1 MLDESVFRGSR
12 LCVVGSICR
21 DLRTAPLAPG
31 EHLLQDGETPTD
43 HIVETI
49 GGGAANSALAAAGLG
64 AEVRFAG
71 KVGDDPLGAKLEQ
84 LLVNRGVRSFI
95 RRDPAVTT
103 GSSLAMTYTT
113 GHRHFICCQPNNYTL
128 RFEDIDL
135 SMLEGGGHL
144 LRGDVWF
151 AEPMLAGGNA
161 KLFEAARRR
170 GLTTSLDINWD
181 PQWNSAPEAA
191 VRARKEAV
199 RQVLPLVDLVHGNVR
214 ELCLFA
220 DCNDLTVALKQLSAW
235 GAGAIVVHMGKEGA
249 GYFGRG
255 GFLTEP
261 AAPVRQHV
269 NSTGCGD
276 LLSVCVMLL
285 HDRQDIPMREK
296 LRLANR
302 IVAEFIEGRRSL

>member
-31 EHLLQDGETPTD
+31 KHLLEDGETPTD

-49 GGGAANSALAAAGLG
+49 GGGAANSAVAAAGLG

-71 KVGDDPLGAKLEQ
+71 KVGDDALGRQLERM
-84 LLVNRGVRSFI
+84 LVDRGVRSFV
-95 RRDPAVTT
+95 RRDPGVVT
-103 GSSLAMTYTT
+103 GSSLALTFTT

-128 RFEDIDL
+128 SYDDIDL
-135 SMLEGGGHL
+135 SILEGGGHL

-161 KLFEAARRR
+161 RLLEAARQR

-181 PQWNSAPEAA
+181 PQWNSAPAA
-191 VRARKEAV
+191 ATRARKDAV
-199 RQVLPLVDLVHGNVR
+199 RQILPLVDLVHGNVR
-214 ELCLFA
+214 ELSLFT
-220 DCNDLTVALKQLSAW
+220 DSDDLPTALARLTAW
-235 GAGAIVVHMGKEGA
+235 GAGAVVVHLGAEGA
-249 GYFGRG
+249 GYFCRG
-255 GFLTEP
+255 VLLTVP

-276 LLSVCVMLL
+276 LLSVCMMLL
-285 HDRQDIPMREK
+285 HDRHDIPVREK
-296 LRLANR
+296 LRLANG
-302 IVAEFIEGRRSL
+302 IVAQYIEGRRNL

>member
-1 MLDESVFRGSR
+1 MLDESVFRGTC

-43 HIVETI
+43 HIVETV

-64 AEVRFAG
+64 AEARFAG
-71 KVGDDPLGAKLEQ
+71 KVGDDPLGRQLEQ
-84 LLVNRGVRSFI
+84 MLVQRGVRSFI
-95 RRDPAVTT
+95 RRDPAVIT
-103 GSSLAMTYTT
+103 GSSLALTYTS

-161 KLFEAARRR
+161 QLFEAARRHA
-170 GLTTSLDINWD
+170 LTTSLDINWD
-181 PQWNSAPEAA
+181 PHWNSASEAA
-191 VRARKEAV
+191 VHARKESV
-199 RQVLPLVDLVHGNVR
+199 RQLLPLVDLIHGNVR

-220 DCNDLTVALKQLSAW
+220 DSSDFTTALERLTAG
-235 GAGAIVVHMGKEGA
+235 GAGAVVVHMGKEGA
-249 GYFGRG
+249 GYFCRG
-255 GFLTEP
+255 EFLTEP

-285 HDRQDIPMREK
+285 RDRQDIPMREK

-302 IVAEFIEGRRSL
+302 IVAEYIEDRRRL

>member
-31 EHLLQDGETPTD
+31 DHLLRDGETPTGG
-43 HIVETI
+43 ILETI
-49 GGGAANSALAAAGLG
+49 GGGAANSAVAAAGLG

-71 KVGDDPLGAKLEQ
+71 KVGDDPLGTQLEQ
-84 LLVNRGVRSFI
+84 MLVARGVRSFV
-95 RRDPAVTT
+95 RRDAEVST
-103 GSSLAMTYTT
+103 GSSLALTYTT
-113 GHRHFICCQPNNYTL
+113 GHRHFICWQPNNYTL

-151 AEPMLAGGNA
+151 AEPMLAGGNRR
-161 KLFEAARRR
+161 LFEAARGR

-181 PQWNSAPEAA
+181 PQWNAAPAAA
-191 VRARKEAV
+191 VDARKESV

-220 DCNDLTVALKQLSAW
+220 DCNDLPTALERITAW
-235 GAGAIVVHMGKEGA
+235 GAGAVVIHRGAEGA
-249 GYFGRG
+249 GYYCRG
-255 GFLTEP
+255 ELVTEP
-261 AAPVRQHV
+261 AAVVQRHV
-269 NSTGCGD
+269 HSTGCGD
-276 LLSVCVMLL
+276 LMSACVMLL
-285 HDRQDIPMREK
+285 HGRQGVALRET
-296 LRLANR
+296 LQLANR
-302 IVAEFIEGRRSL
+302 IVGQYIEGRRGL

>member
-21 DLRTAPLAPG
+21 DLRTAPLVPG

-49 GGGAANSALAAAGLG
+49 GGGAANSAIAAAGLG

-71 KVGDDPLGAKLEQ
+71 KVGDDALGSQLEQ
-84 LLVNRGVRSFI
+84 MLVNRGVRSFI
-95 RRDPAVTT
+95 RRDPAVST
-103 GSSLAMTYTT
+103 GSSLALTFTT

-128 RFEDIDL
+128 NFEDIDL

-151 AEPMLAGGNA
+151 AEPMLAGGNG
-161 KLFEAARRR
+161 KLFEAARRH

-181 PQWNSAPEAA
+181 PQWNSAPHAV

-220 DCNDLTVALKQLSAW
+220 DSRDLPAALNRLTAW
-235 GAGAIVVHMGKEGA
+235 GAESVVLHLGREGA
-249 GYFGRG
+249 GYFHRG
-255 GFLTEP
+255 EFLTEP
-261 AAPVRQHV
+261 AAPVCRHI

-296 LRLANR
+296 LRLANG
-302 IVAEFIEGRRSL
+302 IVARYIEQCRPL

>member
-21 DLRTAPLAPG
+21 DLRTSPIVPG

-71 KVGDDPLGAKLEQ
+71 KVGDDPLGRQLERI
-84 LLVNRGVRSFI
+84 LVNRGVRSFI
-95 RRDPAVTT
+95 RRDPVVST
-103 GSSLAMTYTT
+103 GSSLALTYTT

-128 RFEDIDL
+128 GFEDIDL

-151 AEPMLAGGNA
+151 AEPMLAGGNTP
-161 KLFEAARRR
+161 LLEAARRR

-181 PQWNSAPEAA
+181 PQWNSAPAAA
-191 VRARKEAV
+191 VSARKGAV

-220 DCNDLTVALKQLSAW
+220 DCDDLARALERLTVW
-235 GAGAIVVHMGKEGA
+235 GAGAVVVHMGKEGA
-249 GYFGRG
+249 GYFCHGE
-255 GFLTEP
+255 FLTEP
-261 AAPVRQHV
+261 PAPVRQHV

-276 LLSVCVMLL
+276 LMSVCMMLL
-285 HDRQDIPMREK
+285 HDRGDIPMREK
-296 LRLANR
+296 LRLAND
-302 IVAEFIEGRRSL
+302 IVAQYIEGRRAL

>member
-21 DLRTAPLAPG
+21 DLRTAPLTPG
-31 EHLLQDGETPTD
+31 EHLFQDGETPTD

-71 KVGDDPLGAKLEQ
+71 KVGDDALGRQLEQ
-84 LLVNRGVRSFI
+84 ILASRGVRSFV
-95 RRDPAVTT
+95 RRDPRVAT
-103 GSSLAMTYTT
+103 GSSLALSFTT

-128 RFEDIDL
+128 SYDDVDL

-161 KLFEAARRR
+161 RLLEAARRR

-181 PQWNSAPEAA
+181 PQWNSAPAA
-191 VRARKEAV
+191 VIRARKEAV

-214 ELCLFA
+214 ELNLFA
-220 DCNDLTVALKQLSAW
+220 DSDALPVALARLTAW
-235 GAGAIVVHMGKEGA
+235 GARGVVVHLGAEGA
-249 GYFGRG
+249 GYFSRG
-255 GFLTEP
+255 ELLTEP

-269 NSTGCGD
+269 NATGCGD
-276 LLSVCVMLL
+276 LLSVCLMLL
-285 HDRQDIPMREK
+285 FDRDDIPLSEK
-296 LRLANR
+296 LRLANA
-302 IVAEFIEGRRSL
+302 IVAQYIEGQRPL